1 FTYIFFFRM
10 DWIYQT
16 FYFVFLFASVY
27 SECMTQI
34 YENTYFQ
41 GGDLLTVFT
50 PSVEHCRIVCTYH
63 PRCLLFTYLP
73 ANWKQDAARR
83 FTCLLK
89 DSYTEILPK
98 LAMEGAI
105 SGHSLKQCYT
115 LINACSKE
123 VHPGLD
129 MQGTNYNLTFTDSYQ
144 QCQKRCT
151 SNDRCQFFTYATEL
165 FHSADF
171 RNKCFLKYSMMG
183 TPTRIRKLN
192 NVVSG
197 FSLKPCQLSEKD
209 CRMDIFQRTVF
220 AGDNITSVLAPDA
233 QICRIICTYHQNC
246 LFFTFLTNEWK
257 VVKERNLCFLKTLE
271 SEMPTTFVLSGNAM
285 SGFSLRNCR
294 KFFPACH
301 SRIHRDVN
309 FLGDELNVAY
319 VGGNKACQQLCTNTV
334 RCQFFTYFPLP
345 QSCNQEGKCTCHLR
359 MSSDGNPTGIVYQT
373 GKISGYSLRLC
384 KTKTIHPCMQTAKLA
399 TRVVGGTASSPEEWP
414 WQVSLQVRIHSWKH
428 ICGGSIISNQ
438 LILTAAHC
446 TEGLQIPSLWRVY
459 TGILNQ
465 SQITK
470 GAPFFNVQEIIPHPQ
485 YEIAESGYDI
495 ALIKLDKPMNYTGFQ
510 QPICLPS
517 KEETNITHTDCWVIG
532 WGYTKE
538 KGQIEDVL
546 QKARIPLVSSKE
558 CQAKYQQ
565 YRIDNKMVCA
575 GYKEGGKDAYSGGPL
590 SCKYENTWYLVGVTS
605 WGEGCARPEQPG
617 VYTKVAEYANWIQE
631 NTRYWGLD

>member
-1 FTYIFFFRM
+1 MR
-10 DWIYQT
+10 Q
-16 FYFVFLFASVY
+16 
-27 SECMTQI
+27 
-34 YENTYFQ
+34 
-41 GGDLLTVFT
+41 
-50 PSVEHCRIVCTYH
+50 IVCTGY
-63 PRCLLFTYLP
+63 LLTDQVSLKITTTQPSCPSGLGWCCTEYP
-73 ANWKQDAARR
+73 AETR

-165 FHSADF
+165 FHSIFFFMFYA
-171 RNKCFLKYSMMG
+171 
-183 TPTRIRKLN
+183 
-192 NVVSG
+192 
-197 FSLKPCQLSEKD
+197 D

-345 QSCNQEGKCTCHLR
+345 QSSVLIR
-359 MSSDGNPTGIVYQT
+359 L
-373 GKISGYSLRLC
+373 SLRLF
-384 KTKTIHPCMQTAKLA
+384 LF
-399 TRVVGGTASSPEEWP
+399 SP
-414 WQVSLQVRIHSWKH
+414 S
-428 ICGGSIISNQ
+428 
-438 LILTAAHC
+438 
-446 TEGLQIPSLWRVY
+446 LQIPSLWRVY

-495 ALIKLDKPMNYTGFQ
+495 ALIKLDKPMNYT
-510 QPICLPS
+510 
-517 KEETNITHTDCWVIG
+517 
-532 WGYTKE
+532 
-538 KGQIEDVL
+538 DVL

-631 NTRYWGLD
+631 NTR